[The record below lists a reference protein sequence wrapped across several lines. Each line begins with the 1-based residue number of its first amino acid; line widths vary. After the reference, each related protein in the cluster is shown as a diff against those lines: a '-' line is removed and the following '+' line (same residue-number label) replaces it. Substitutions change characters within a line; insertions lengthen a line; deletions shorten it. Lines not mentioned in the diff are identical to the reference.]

1 MLLIKPDQYEPA
13 QYNHYIYKGVYD
25 VINLDF
31 PERFYIGLVRA
42 LSYYRLVQA
51 QQRLSIELEMAQNQA
66 QTPVQESHK
75 AVAIIQEGIHIQ
87 ANNEYLN
94 LFGLEKEDEVIGLP
108 LLDILQPEDLNDFKQ
123 RFKKS
128 VRGSLIRGIS
138 KYAL

>member
-13 QYNHYIYKGVYD
+13 QYNHYIYKGIYD

-66 QTPVQESHK
+66 QTLVQESHK

-123 RFKKS
+123 RFKNQS
-128 VRGSLIRGIS
+128 GAV
-138 KYAL
+138 